1 MSVVGHP
8 PPPFFRRGPAPLARF
23 VFYVAVSL
31 VLIVVDIRF
40 RYLELL
46 RQAVA
51 VVTYPVEQV
60 AFAPV
65 QGVRTVGGYFSSLS
79 LLQEQNAE
87 LRRLQVQDAGVLLRQ
102 RQLEEENRRLRG
114 ILDMKER
121 QPAKG
126 IVAEIVYGARDP
138 FSRKVIIDKGSTQG
152 IDAGQAV
159 VDEAGVIG
167 QVTRV
172 FPLQS
177 EITLVTDKNQA
188 LPIQVMRNGL
198 RGVLY
203 GGGEGMLELRFLPA
217 NADVQIGDELV
228 TSGLD
233 GIFLPGLPVAKVSS
247 IERDTAFVFARILC
261 TPLGGVGR
269 HGLALV
275 LGPREPVQTA
285 VVEQETAR
293 PVDKPARSKR
303 PKRKE

>member
-51 VVTYPVEQV
+51 VITYPLEQV

-65 QGVRTVGGYFSSLS
+65 QGLRTVGGYFSSVS
-79 LLQEQNAE
+79 LLQEQNTD
-87 LRRLQVQDAGVLLRQ
+87 LRRQQVQDAAALLRQ
-102 RQLEEENRRLRG
+102 RQLEEENHRLRG
-114 ILDMKER
+114 LLDMKER

-126 IVAEIVYGARDP
+126 VVAEIVYGARDP
-138 FSRKVIIDKGSTQG
+138 FSRRVIIDKGGRQG
-152 IDAGQAV
+152 IGAGQAV

-177 EITLVTDKNQA
+177 EVTLITDKNQA
-188 LPIQVMRNGL
+188 VPIQVVRNGL

-203 GGGEGMLELRFLPA
+203 GAGEGMLELRFLAA

-233 GIFLPGLPVAKVSS
+233 GVFLPGLPVARVSS
-247 IERDTAFVFARILC
+247 VERDTAFVFARILC
-261 TPLGGVGR
+261 APVGGVEQ

-275 LGPREPVQTA
+275 LGPREPVQA
-285 VVEQETAR
+285 VAAEPELVHKA
-293 PVDKPARSKR
+293 DKPARPKR
-303 PKRKE
+303 PKRRE